1 MVKRSRVNCNGGV
14 NNRNN
19 GGNGNGDDNRRR
31 RGVALTVGAFVLWC
45 TVLPLLYGAGG
56 VGGTVVSGAS
66 SSLSSVGEDRSR
78 AAAGRWHADDAAA
91 ASVAARN
98 GRSAA
103 NLSHITGTARKIKMF
118 VKNRYLQ
125 VFADGAVNSSAE
137 DTSDYGESPELCVL
151 HRRTVV
157 PNM

>member
-19 GGNGNGDDNRRR
+19 RGNNGDGDGNRRR
-31 RGVALTVGAFVLWC
+31 RGGVALTVGAFVLWC
-45 TVLPLLYGAGG
+45 TVLPLLCGTGG
-56 VGGTVVSGAS
+56 VGGTAVSSVAS

-78 AAAGRWHADDAAA
+78 AAAGRWYADDAAA
-91 ASVAARN
+91 AAVAARN

-125 VFADGAVNSSAE
+125 VFADGAVNSTAE
-137 DTSDYGESPELCVL
+137 DTSDYGESLDLCVL
-151 HRRTVV
+151 
-157 PNM
+157 